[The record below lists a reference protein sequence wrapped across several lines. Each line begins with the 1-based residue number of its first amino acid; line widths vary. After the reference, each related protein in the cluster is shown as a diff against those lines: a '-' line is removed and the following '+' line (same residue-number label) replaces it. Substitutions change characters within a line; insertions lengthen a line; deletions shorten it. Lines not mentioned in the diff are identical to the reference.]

1 MKLNKKTVANVVY
14 WTIMVVLCLLAYI
27 GICFNLF
34 CIFTWKGVLI
44 AHLVA
49 IFVAG
54 VAILLSWAEDNRKE
68 R

>member
-1 MKLNKKTVANVVY
+1 MKLNKKTVANIVY
-14 WTIMVVLCLLAYI
+14 WTIMGVLCLLAYV

-49 IFVAG
+49 IFCCWRSYFTIMG
-54 VAILLSWAEDNRKE
+54 RGQQKG
-68 R
+68 